1 MATKNGPKKGSMVT
15 VEPIR
20 DVKAIEAIKFRLR
33 DRPRELALFVVGI
46 NVGLRASDLLA
57 MTVGQA
63 RAILA
68 GGEDGGIVRERK
80 TGKARRLVFNA
91 ACREVLVGEG
101 GLLLAP
107 GLDEAGP
114 VFRGKRGAMTP
125 SWLNRMIKGW
135 CEAVG
140 LTGRFGSHTLRKTWG
155 YHQRVTF
162 GVDIPTLMTVFGH
175 ETQRQ
180 TLTYLCVQP
189 DEVKGVYANVL

>member
-1 MATKNGPKKGSMVT
+1 VIT

-20 DVKAIEAIKFRLR
+20 DVEAIKAIKYQLK
-33 DRPRELALFVVGI
+33 DRPRELALFVIGV

-57 MTVGQA
+57 LTVGQA

-68 GGEDGGIVRERK
+68 GGEDGATIRERK

-91 ACREVLVGEG
+91 ACREVLVGPG
-101 GLLLAP
+101 GVLLAP
-107 GLDEAGP
+107 GLDEEAPLFVGQRGRMTAG
-114 VFRGKRGAMTP
+114 
-125 SWLNRMIKGW
+125 WLNKLIKGW
-135 CEAVG
+135 CAGVG
-140 LTGRFGSHTLRKTWG
+140 LRGRFGSHTLRKTWG
-155 YHQRVTF
+155 YHQRVTY

-189 DEVKGVYANVL
+189 EEIKGVYANVL